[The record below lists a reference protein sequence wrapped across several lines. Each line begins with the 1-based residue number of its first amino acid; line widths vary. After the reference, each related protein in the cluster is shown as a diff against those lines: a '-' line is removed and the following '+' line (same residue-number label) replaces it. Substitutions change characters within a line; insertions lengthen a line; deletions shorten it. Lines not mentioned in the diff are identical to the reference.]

1 MRSPG
6 APGEKPTR
14 ARFIVVTFMVTLAM
28 VTYLDRA
35 CIGTMKTSIQAEFG
49 LDEGQF
55 SWVFFSFIL
64 AYAIFEIPTAR
75 WADNRGAKGVLTR
88 IVSWW
93 SAFTLLTA
101 ASWNY
106 ASLVVMRFLFGAGEA
121 GAFPCV
127 ARVLSRWM
135 PLRERGTAKGI
146 FFAGAYTSG
155 ALTAVIVTA
164 LLPLFTWREI
174 LVMFGFVGFAW
185 IIAWRLW
192 FRDEPSEHPAT
203 NDAERKLILEDRPP
217 ELPHPKGW
225 PFWRNLLRQRNVRLL
240 CLLYMP
246 NCATFYFCITWL
258 PSYLENQH
266 GFENTALGWV
276 ASLPLFASIG
286 TQFFGGYISD
296 ILSRRFG
303 ITVGRRAPG
312 VVGYGL
318 AAIFII
324 AASLTRDPITAA
336 ICIALAAATCM
347 LTTAPAWS
355 TCVDIGREHSGTVA
369 ATMNTSGQ
377 IAAILSQPIVGYS
390 VQWFG
395 NWNVP
400 FWLLAGLFVMGAA
413 CWLFVEPKNPVIAPD
428 AAGMPAGAVTATA

>member
-1 MRSPG
+1 LQER
-6 APGEKPTR
+6 PTKTR
-14 ARFIVVTFMVTLAM
+14 YVVVTFMVTLAM

-35 CIGTMKTSIQAEFG
+35 CIGVMKTSMQAEFG
-49 LDEGQF
+49 LNDAQF

-75 WADNRGAKGVLTR
+75 WADRRGAKGVLTR
-88 IVSWW
+88 IVAWW
-93 SAFTLLTA
+93 SVFTVLTA
-101 ASWNY
+101 TAWNY

-135 PLRERGTAKGI
+135 PLKERGTAKGI

-155 ALTAVIVTA
+155 ALTAVVVTA
-164 LLPLFTWREI
+164 LLPLFSWREI
-174 LVMFGFVGFAW
+174 LLMFGLVGFVWIAAW
-185 IIAWRLW
+185 HLW
-192 FRDEPSEHPAT
+192 FRDEPADHPRV
-203 NDAERKLILEDRPP
+203 NQAERQLILDDRPP
-217 ELPHPKGW
+217 EQAHPRGW
-225 PFWRNLLRQRNVRLL
+225 AFWSNLLRQRNVRLL

-258 PSYLENQH
+258 PSYLENHH
-266 GFENTALGWV
+266 GFKNAELGVV
-276 ASLPLFASIG
+276 ASLPLFLSIG

-296 ILSRRFG
+296 VLAKRYG
-303 ITVGRRAPG
+303 ITVGRRTPG
-312 VVGYGL
+312 IIGYSVAAVFILIASVTTQPVV
-318 AAIFII
+318 AAV
-324 AASLTRDPITAA
+324 L
-336 ICIALAAATCM
+336 IALTASVCM

-355 TCVDIGREHSGTVA
+355 TCVDIGREHSGTVS

-390 VQWFG
+390 VHWFG

-400 FWLLAGLFVMGAA
+400 FWFLAGLFVMGAI
-413 CWLFVEPKNPVIAPD
+413 CWAFVQPTKPVF
-428 AAGMPAGAVTATA
+428 AADDGVMLHATA